1 MEIGQRLK
9 QKRIEKS
16 LTLLELSN
24 LTGIPNGTLSKY
36 ENNVNNPSL
45 ENLYSLS
52 QILEASINWIITGK
66 EELSNLSEEEINILE
81 KYKILTERN
90 KGKVETYIDERIAEQ
105 ESKYTNDKTNLA

>member
-16 LTLLELSN
+16 LNLTELSK

-36 ENNVNNPSL
+36 ENNKNSPSL

-52 QILEASINWIITGK
+52 QILEVSTNWIITGK
-66 EELSNLSEEEINILE
+66 EELNNLSDEEISLLD
-81 KYKILTERN
+81 KYKMLTERN
-90 KGKVETYIDERIAEQ
+90 KGKVENYIEERIAEQ
-105 ESKYTNDKTNLA
+105 EQSYKTTKEA

>member
-16 LTLLELSN
+16 LTLIELSKLSN
-24 LTGIPNGTLSKY
+24 IPNGTLSKY
-36 ENNVNNPSL
+36 ENNVNNPSI

-52 QILEASINWIITGK
+52 QILNVSINWIVTGK
-66 EELSNLSEEEINILE
+66 EELNNLSDEEINLLQ

-90 KGKVETYIDERIAEQ
+90 KGKVENYIEERIAEQ
-105 ESKYTNDKTNLA
+105 GTDYKTSKEA